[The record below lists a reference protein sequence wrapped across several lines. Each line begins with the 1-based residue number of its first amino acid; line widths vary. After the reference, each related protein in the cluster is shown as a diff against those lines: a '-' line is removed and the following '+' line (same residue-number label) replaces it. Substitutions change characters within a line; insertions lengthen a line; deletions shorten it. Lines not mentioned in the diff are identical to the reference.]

1 VPAATTSVILAQ
13 AADPTGGLLL
23 PVLLFAAIYLL
34 LIRPQSRRRKE
45 QQRLISALR
54 PGDLVVTIGGIHG
67 EVADLGDGTVDL
79 VLSRDDADE
88 PDVVVR
94 FDRAAVARLVE
105 RAGGDGGAEVDAGPD
120 AA

>member
-1 VPAATTSVILAQ
+1 MPDATTVILAQ

-34 LIRPQSRRRKE
+34 LIRPQSKRRKE
-45 QQRLISALR
+45 QQRLISTLHV
-54 PGDLVVTIGGIHG
+54 GDLVVTIGGIHG
-67 EVADLGDGTVDL
+67 EVADLGEGTVDL
-79 VLSRDDADE
+79 VLSRDETDE

-105 RAGGDGGAEVDAGPD
+105 RAAGTDADAGPD

>member
-1 VPAATTSVILAQ
+1 MPAATTSVILAQ

-34 LIRPQSRRRKE
+34 LIRPQSKRRKE
-45 QQRLISALR
+45 QQRLISNLR
-54 PGDLVVTIGGIHG
+54 TGDLVVTIGGLHG
-67 EVADLGDGTVDL
+67 EVLELGDGTVDL

-94 FDRAAVARLVE
+94 FDRAAVARIVE
-105 RAGGDGGAEVDAGPD
+105 RAASASEDAGDPEPD
-120 AA
+120 AG